1 MTLRQQVELLQ
12 QKIDEQN
19 DEKKKMQEQLSKSD
33 TSHKDIDDSV
43 IKMRE
48 NEHLVIQLTQQLSD
62 CKETNKELSSKL
74 VDVRRQLKSIEDQHS
89 KLKGTYKP
97 RLDETKIHQTDIL
110 NQVKKL
116 KEDSA
121 MLPEMFR
128 ELVANNESLKSTMQ
142 TALDERDQ
150 AVKDDKRLKKKVA
163 DLESELDRKKRLAL
177 QAIAARS
184 NIKIEFEES
193 QKKNAALQKEIQQLN
208 DVIIDCKSERDRYSQ
223 KHDEMFS
230 SVSNLNARI
239 EELESHKM
247 HLLNKLKKYGDKG
260 GLEYIIQT

>member
-1 MTLRQQVELLQ
+1 
-12 QKIDEQN
+12 
-19 DEKKKMQEQLSKSD
+19 
-33 TSHKDIDDSV
+33 
-43 IKMRE
+43 
-48 NEHLVIQLTQQLSD
+48 
-62 CKETNKELSSKL
+62 
-74 VDVRRQLKSIEDQHS
+74 
-89 KLKGTYKP
+89 
-97 RLDETKIHQTDIL
+97 
-110 NQVKKL
+110 
-116 KEDSA
+116 

-208 DVIIDCKSERDRYSQ
+208 DVIVDCKAERDRYSQ